1 MTLEEMKTKVY
12 SVIEEYSEDADE
24 LTEDEDLAA
33 KMNSC
38 INIIMNEMS
47 RFKKINAYISISVD
61 KGQNITFNE
70 ISSDLYQLN
79 IIRGVDHEIIGNR
92 VIFNENGTAD
102 IYYYKYPKQITEETD
117 DTSYTFELDLDA
129 LEIMPYGVAG
139 LLLASDVSN
148 NYGQIYTNMYKEK
161 ISQLDSR
168 KTMSSVYISGGV
180 DI

>member
-1 MTLEEMKTKVY
+1 MTLEEFKTKTY
-12 SVIEEYSEDADE
+12 SLIEEYIEEADD

-47 RFKKINAYISISVD
+47 RFKKINAYTTLSVTEGD
-61 KGQNITFNE
+61 NRALTDIA
-70 ISSDLYQLN
+70 SDMYQLN
-79 IIRGVDHEIIGNR
+79 LIRGVDYETIGDR
-92 VIFNENGTAD
+92 VKFNETGTAEV
-102 IYYYKYPKQITEETD
+102 YYYKYPKQITNDTED
-117 DTSYTFELDLDA
+117 DYKFELDTEA

-148 NYGQIYTNMYKEK
+148 NYGRIYTDLYREK
-161 ISQLDSR
+161 INTLDPR
-168 KTMSSVYISGGV
+168 KTMNTVTFTGGV

>member
-12 SVIEEYSEDADE
+12 SLIEEYSEDADD
-24 LTEDEDLAA
+24 LTEDEDLAV

-38 INIIMNEMS
+38 INMIMNEMS
-47 RFKKINAYISISVD
+47 RFKKIDAYTTLDVEEND
-61 KGQNITFNE
+61 NLALTDLA
-70 ISSDLYQLN
+70 SDIYQLN

-92 VIFNENGTAD
+92 VKFNDSGTAE
-102 IYYYKYPKQITEETD
+102 IYYYKYPTQITNETED
-117 DTSYTFELDLDA
+117 DYNFELDIDA

-148 NYGQIYTNMYKEK
+148 NYGQIYTNLYREK

-168 KTMSSVYISGGV
+168 RNMNSVYISEGV